1 MGRKIEQEL
10 LGLDCTVVAISHR
23 YYEGITQEYDYVLE
37 LKNRKVHTYSAKDY
51 FGEVVVC

>member
-23 YYEGITQEYDYVLE
+23 YYEGITQEYDYILE